1 MHSDIVILS
10 DRIKELSHTAGQG
23 ALTLDGELAGFSPFS
38 DFYEYGDV
46 VYYAATD
53 GTRYEVGSGEY
64 RQNGSNNELTRF
76 PLRSSN
82 LNSGPYY
89 LNGKSAD
96 GATRG
101 QEGYFYPL
109 FLTKS
114 SALAVAGATSA
125 HTHAFSGY
133 PGVTFYMPNNHAAH
147 AQGSAASATGVDYAA
162 SGLPVNFP
170 DAGIKEVYVTYP
182 GKYSVFTGY
191 GISGYREPKMSGVAF
206 WGSEQLLNYDSDMLW
221 SDARANLGIS
231 QTNPQFAIDIGGDR
245 AYSQIRASGFFGGGS
260 GIYFSGG
267 QALPQDATKTAS
279 GGRQLEPFFR
289 NKLDGTT
296 GTDAVFYLSGIVN
309 ESICF
314 LPQEKGTIFSGPASG
329 CETAGCSPATP
340 TFRFLTLEDIPDLSS
355 LYVVQSKT
363 MDENPNTL
371 TQNGA
376 IALYQESGIITYDD
390 GFVFLKSA
398 NRLGIGTNAPNYAL
412 DVMGGN
418 LGVSGDIIT
427 SGDIYTAYGSNVHS
441 SGGVF
446 ARTDSYFGNDV
457 TISGDLFVKGTTTY
471 IDSTNVTIHD
481 KQLELASLSGNAIHD
496 DVDSLIDDGGIL
508 VRSSGNGSADTGDK
522 KWTWKNASNTW
533 AATTS
538 NGENLGITSSGI
550 IFNGGMGTVSG
561 AYLAGSGLTLLNNK
575 LTFAIGNMFK
585 VGAVASG
592 HDGNDG
598 NYITNQ
604 IHQADEIGFSGIHG
618 VAVNVS
624 GEPSN
629 LAAGG
634 FVSGITL
641 TVDPSGLS
649 GLLYNEITH
658 SGAAVSGLANTAI
671 TAVSGTLKYTIDNG
685 AGYAG
690 WKVKQED
697 NETLDT
703 IATTEAVLFSGVS
716 GVNVDYV
723 PGTNTLLFDAVA
735 LSGNLQYNIDA
746 SGAAV
751 SGFALNYTNASGN
764 FLRDALNAS
773 GMNISGMFNH
783 TVNNLTLSNITAA
796 TVITSAEGIGS
807 NNNETTFPTSAAV
820 KSYAD
825 SVSSSSPS
833 YAGWRIHEADTTA
846 TYDTIGSNEVV
857 LFSGVSGVQVD
868 YIASANTL
876 LFDAVAIS
884 GNLQHTIDASGAAV
898 SGYALY
904 YTNASGN
911 YLRDQIQLSG
921 VAVSGFALN
930 YTDASGNFLLNSIN
944 ASGAAVSGLANTAIT
959 AVSGTLKYRMDQITP
974 STAGSGLIKVPLTD
988 GSEVIN
994 MNVDGSGQISHLLF
1008 KDDKIRIG
1016 QNAAAGTFDYNLGSG
1031 AIAIGDRAGLYSTLS
1046 HHTVFLGSGAG
1057 VSSSGNNYN
1066 ILIGNSAGA
1075 SSSGNHFVTAIG
1087 HRAARYTNLVT
1098 QSTNFIGREAGGWA
1112 SGCDNSN
1119 IIGMFAGYK
1128 IQNVDNANLIG
1139 NRAGYEAASMS
1150 GFNCIGLLAGAD
1162 AIGGTDSNLI
1172 GTNAGSGTYASGNL
1186 DGFYSSN
1193 MIGNDA
1199 GKGAVCQPG
1208 SGYVNFIGH
1217 KAGAHSWRS
1226 DFCDFIGYEAGY
1238 AASSGQDALD
1248 ASTWSAGA
1256 TEVIAIGKKAFR
1268 ESARITQLIAIGSS
1282 AGRQIPSGSNGNIL
1296 IGKGA
1301 GAYVSGYLHENNVY
1315 VGTNAASGI
1324 TWGEYNVGLGYKA
1337 MENSIQK
1344 ANGMS
1349 SLGQNVAIGYEP
1361 MVDSSGVGM
1370 SVAIGYKAMH
1380 GASGYLNSSNY
1391 ITKNVAIGYHAAKD
1405 AEPLD
1410 ENVFLGSHAGQ
1421 GSVKTSY
1428 EVSIGRFAGYETDHE
1443 HGTARSYNVNIGDH
1457 AGYHSKTLKQ
1467 NVNLGHWAGA
1477 DSSGWNS
1484 YNNVAIG
1491 PYSMSAS
1498 SGDLNAVAIGYYA
1511 GKEHNGAQGNDG
1523 YGNIQIGYK
1532 AGYQGRGGHNILL
1545 GSDAGKDQYLSNAIV
1560 IKHNSNSSNSNWINA
1575 TAPEDSTLSLGTSIF
1590 SAYENANT
1598 QIGKEPSSVSDF
1610 SSYILRVATHSD
1622 SKVVLKTTRNGSSH
1636 TAGDQI
1642 QSSLDSSDK
1651 ANTIVNAYGFLQI
1664 PIATSS
1670 TGTGATRRLFLA
1682 DGTAIEEIEGTVV
1695 VWKGGTE
1702 YRLAIYVGSSWRK
1715 LANNLSAW

>member
-575 LTFAIGNMFK
+575 LTFAIGNMFN

-735 LSGNLQYNIDA
+735 LSGNLQHN
-746 SGAAV
+746 
-751 SGFALNYTNASGN
+751 
-764 FLRDALNAS
+764 
-773 GMNISGMFNH
+773 
-783 TVNNLTLSNITAA
+783 
-796 TVITSAEGIGS
+796 
-807 NNNETTFPTSAAV
+807 
-820 KSYAD
+820 
-825 SVSSSSPS
+825 
-833 YAGWRIHEADTTA
+833 
-846 TYDTIGSNEVV
+846 
-857 LFSGVSGVQVD
+857 
-868 YIASANTL
+868 
-876 LFDAVAIS
+876 
-884 GNLQHTIDASGAAV
+884 IDASGAAV

-1344 ANGMS
+1344 ANGKS

-1545 GSDAGKDQYLSNAIV
+1545 GSDAGKEQYLSNAIV